1 MTERKKTSIKKQSYK
16 FRNSTAKPK
25 GTSSYKKAEKNI
37 SKRYPNGRTLKTQDR
52 YLPTDKKGVS
62 ESPKSQRRVVIIDSN
77 SFDELAVVKLTTQ
90 NQPNTTELPTYKN
103 GNGKKSYFK
112 HFVEITDND
121 GNPIKVDGVKFIEN
135 PWAYD
140 LTANQIKLI
149 QNIVYHKVKQAQ
161 NNDKKILLLKDRGK
175 KNRKK
180 NPRHS

>member
-1 MTERKKTSIKKQSYK
+1 MTERKKTSTKKQDNKSKTSIANVKNTRTYK
-16 FRNSTAKPK
+16 
-25 GTSSYKKAEKNI
+25 TSDKNI

-52 YLPTDKKGVS
+52 YLPTDKKGFS
-62 ESPKSQRRVVIIDSN
+62 ERPKSQRRVVIIDSN

-90 NQPNTTELPTYKN
+90 NQPNTTELTTYKN

-140 LTANQIKLI
+140 LTANQIKHI
-149 QNIVYHKVKQAQ
+149 QNTVYHKVKQAQ

-175 KNRKK
+175 KNCKK

>member
-1 MTERKKTSIKKQSYK
+1 MTERKKISTKKQAYK
-16 FRNSTAKPK
+16 YKNSTAKPK
-25 GTSSYKKAEKNI
+25 STSTYKKTEKNI

-62 ESPKSQRRVVIIDSN
+62 ESLKSQRRVVIIDSN

-103 GNGKKSYFK
+103 GNGRKSYFK

-140 LTANQIKLI
+140 LNPREVKHVANTVLGNVRQSEE
-149 QNIVYHKVKQAQ
+149 
-161 NNDKKILLLKDRGK
+161 
-175 KNRKK
+175 NRKK
-180 NPRHS
+180 IKNLKYGTDKNGKKKR